1 MFSLNS
7 SVKIHLEPLAVAA
20 NILQSSDTRLDTT
33 LLTWG
38 NLYRIYS
45 DPALDDAVRAQVLNS
60 LSKRWLQMDQDAFI
74 SAVIMNPYVH
84 GKGFA
89 CGNSLLSPV
98 GLYNIAKR
106 TCERMLRM
114 HLGLEFHSAFFDYL
128 MESNEFSSSLMGLTE
143 WKQLCEQEVRT
154 FTQCCGDLVLSCLFP
169 ANKCQS
175 RAALGTTRH
184 RRFIWSQHSRQLCS
198 PYPQHCDQQC

>member
-1 MFSLNS
+1 VFSLNS
-7 SVKIHLEPLAVAA
+7 SVKIHLKPLAVAA

-60 LSKRWLQMDQDAFI
+60 LSKCWLQMDQDAFI
-74 SAVIMNPYVH
+74 SAVIMNPYVCW
-84 GKGFA
+84 KGFA
-89 CGNSLLSPV
+89 HGNPLLSPV

-106 TCERMLRM
+106 TCERMLRI
-114 HLGLEFHSAFFDYL
+114 HLGLEFHSTFFDYL

-143 WKQLCEQEVRT
+143 WKQLCEQEVHIHS
-154 FTQCCGDLVLSCLFP
+154 VL
-169 ANKCQS
+169 Q
-175 RAALGTTRH
+175 
-184 RRFIWSQHSRQLCS
+184 
-198 PYPQHCDQQC
+198 